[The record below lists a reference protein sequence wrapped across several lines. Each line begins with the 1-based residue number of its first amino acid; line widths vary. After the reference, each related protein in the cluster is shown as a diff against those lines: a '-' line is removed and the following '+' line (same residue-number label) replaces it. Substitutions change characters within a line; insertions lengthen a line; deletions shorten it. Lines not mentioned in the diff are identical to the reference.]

1 MKDTK
6 NILLLAHN
14 STLTWKNDNTEDVFS
29 LSHNQRSLKNVL
41 ILLLI
46 IYFVNTSILRKPFNT
61 KLTAYV
67 RYFVNQVDSK

>member
-1 MKDTK
+1 LILKVGFG
-6 NILLLAHN
+6 NII
-14 STLTWKNDNTEDVFS
+14 VMIMI
-29 LSHNQRSLKNVL
+29 L